1 MHRFAST
8 QKDHIIS
15 PKWMTTWTVQYNCNS
30 RVNECLVNYL
40 VSIMLLSANKY
51 LIKYLQ
57 MTTLFLE
64 DLETS

>member
-1 MHRFAST
+1 MHRFAS

-15 PKWMTTWTVQYNCNS
+15 PKWMTTWTVQYNS